1 VRGNPSS
8 APSPFAF
15 PPELDAEPLTLGD
28 RPLAP
33 AGDRKP
39 PAPALAPA
47 HPRCGL
53 YRTTEALPGQES
65 RVPEGCL
72 VSFHFHPARDRNR
85 DRDRGLAPASP
96 TSVPQICLP
105 EHNVHNRWRF
115 HRVGLPVL
123 EEAWSQTLEPLPD
136 EGFYALSA
144 ELGFPG
150 GKWPQGALLQLGYT
164 RTAEPILFLAQQRQ
178 NAVENDLFFGE
189 EGVRVDRSALALLRP
204 LVVFVEP
211 DDDPHEN
218 AHAYTRP

>member
-1 VRGNPSS
+1 VREPDPDGGLAAAAAFDPPTPPERGPTPATAS
-8 APSPFAF
+8 APVV
-15 PPELDAEPLTLGD
+15 
-28 RPLAP
+28 
-33 AGDRKP
+33 
-39 PAPALAPA
+39 

-53 YRTTEALPGQES
+53 YRTTEPLAGQET
-65 RVPEGCL
+65 RVPLGCL
-72 VSFHFHPARDRNR
+72 VSFHFHPPKERSR
-85 DRDRGLAPASP
+85 DRDRGLQAASP
-96 TSVPQICLP
+96 TSVPQVCLP

-123 EEAWSQTLEPLPD
+123 DEAWPQTLEPLLD

-144 ELGFPG
+144 ELAFPG

-164 RTAEPILFLAQQRQ
+164 RTAEPILFLAQQRLH
-178 NAVENDLFFGE
+178 AVENDLFFGE

-218 AHAYTRP
+218 AHAYARS